1 MRTFLYAGQGSQF
14 VGMGKDLY
22 DEFPAYREVLDAIEL
37 PFDHKKLM
45 HEGPEDVL
53 NETAYTQPCYAAFAA
68 GVTAVLADAGVTPQA
83 ACGLSLGEYGALYA
97 AHVWDTKTYVDLVAF
112 RGRVMADAVKGMKYS
127 MSAILGVESESVEKA
142 CESFSSKGF
151 VTVANY
157 NCPGQYVI
165 CGEEAAVSAVE
176 EYMQI
181 NHKAKCARLNTTSPF
196 HTSLLSSAGERLKER
211 FAETDFKDASIPVAM
226 NVTGRLLGEDDDIKT
241 LLELQVQKSV
251 RFEDDIKSLIEAGAD
266 EFIEIGPGNVL
277 SGLCRKTARKAG
289 AKIKVSTIQTA
300 EDIKKFLEQEN

>member
-1 MRTFLYAGQGSQF
+1 MRAFLYAGQGSQF

-22 DEFPAYREVLDAIEL
+22 AGFPEYRETLDSIKL
-37 PFDHKKLM
+37 PFDHIKLM
-45 HEGPEDVL
+45 HEGPEDML

-68 GVTAVLADAGVTPQA
+68 GVSAVLAEAGIVPEA

-97 AHVWDTKTYVDLVAF
+97 AGVWDTKTYIDLVAF
-112 RGRVMADAVKGMKYS
+112 RGRVMDEAVKGMKYS
-127 MSAILGVESESVEKA
+127 MSAILGTEREPVEEACKSHASE
-142 CESFSSKGF
+142 GF

-165 CGEEAAVSAVE
+165 CGEEAAVRAVE
-176 EYMQI
+176 AYMQE

-196 HTSLLSSAGERLKER
+196 HTSLLKSAGDRLKEK
-211 FAETDFKDASIPVAM
+211 FAQMDFAPPSIPVAM
-226 NVTGRLLGEDDDIKT
+226 NVTGKLLEQDEDIKE

-251 RFEDDIKSLIEAGAD
+251 RFEDDIRSLIEIGAD

-289 AKIKVSTIQTA
+289 AKIKISTIQTA
-300 EDIKKFLEQEN
+300 EDLKKLLEQEN